1 MPFASNSSSACAAV
15 AHRKT
20 NAQSSMSG
28 RLMTTMLRRC
38 LLSTA
43 SKPSNGHPTKST
55 TTITSTTDVDGGVST
70 PHRHGPDCWSCGAR
84 DDKSM
89 FFCRHCDAIQAPRA
103 NTTAFD
109 VFDCAESFDVDVQQL
124 SQRFKQ
130 LQVKLHPDKWA
141 TRTPVRWLV
150 CCCDALLNFFL
161 QDELAIA
168 QRTSAFVN
176 TSYQTI
182 KSPAKRAEYL
192 VRVVIERC
200 FCGSFSQCAVLVGAT
215 RHRFGRC
222 RQQQGAWQRVS
233 HGNARIARRHR
244 RCQRGLR
251 RC

>member
-1 MPFASNSSSACAAV
+1 MSFRLILRTSA
-15 AHRKT
+15 RPR
-20 NAQSSMSG
+20 N
-28 RLMTTMLRRC
+28 RC
-38 LLSTA
+38 LLSTT
-43 SKPSNGHPTKST
+43 SKTNPNATLPHST
-55 TTITSTTDVDGGVST
+55 TTASTSESVST

-141 TRTPVRWLV
+141 TRTPVRRRKRKKKESF
-150 CCCDALLNFFL
+150 LNRTS

-192 VRVVIERC
+192 VRVANSML
-200 FCGSFSQCAVLVGAT
+200 FL
-215 RHRFGRC
+215 H
-222 RQQQGAWQRVS
+222 
-233 HGNARIARRHR
+233 
-244 RCQRGLR
+244 
-251 RC
+251 

>member
-1 MPFASNSSSACAAV
+1 MPFASNSSSACAEV

-43 SKPSNGHPTKST
+43 SKPSNGHPTKASSSSTTT

-89 FFCRHCDAIQAPRA
+89 FFCQHCDAIQAPRA

-141 TRTPVRWLV
+141 TRTPVRWLTPLLRRRGLPPDILFCLSAGRIGDCATHLGV
-150 CCCDALLNFFL
+150 CQHFVSNNQIACQTCRIFGTRALFLLLFLTAALL
-161 QDELAIA
+161 
-168 QRTSAFVN
+168 
-176 TSYQTI
+176 
-182 KSPAKRAEYL
+182 
-192 VRVVIERC
+192 
-200 FCGSFSQCAVLVGAT
+200 
-215 RHRFGRC
+215 
-222 RQQQGAWQRVS
+222 
-233 HGNARIARRHR
+233 
-244 RCQRGLR
+244 
-251 RC
+251 

>member
-1 MPFASNSSSACAAV
+1 MPFASNSSSACAEV

-43 SKPSNGHPTKST
+43 SKPSNGHPTKASSSSTTT

-89 FFCRHCDAIQAPRA
+89 FFCQHCDAIQAPRA

-150 CCCDALLNFFL
+150 YCCDAADFLLNTLLSFC
-161 QDELAIA
+161 
-168 QRTSAFVN
+168 RTNWRLRNAPRRLSTLRIKQSNRLPNVPNIWYACVVSA
-176 TSYQTI
+176 
-182 KSPAKRAEYL
+182 AL
-192 VRVVIERC
+192 
-200 FCGSFSQCAVLVGAT
+200 
-215 RHRFGRC
+215 
-222 RQQQGAWQRVS
+222 S
-233 HGNARIARRHR
+233 HNA
-244 RCQRGLR
+244 LL
-251 RC
+251 